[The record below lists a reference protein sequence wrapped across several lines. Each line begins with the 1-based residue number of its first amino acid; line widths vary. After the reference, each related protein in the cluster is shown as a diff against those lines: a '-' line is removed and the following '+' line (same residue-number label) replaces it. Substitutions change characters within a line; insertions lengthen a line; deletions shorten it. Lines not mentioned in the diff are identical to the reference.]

1 MALAK
6 ASSSKSASLVSGGSA
21 VSGIFAFVG
30 ASCCVIPI
38 LLVHMGV
45 ASGLVARLGWF
56 ARWQPY
62 FLGFA
67 FLLLA
72 ISLLLAARQPRRSR
86 LFWASWTVGALFTV
100 IALILPLFEFELQR
114 QLLNWIRS

>member
-1 MALAK
+1 MTHRK
-6 ASSSKSASLVSGGSA
+6 ASASGSASVVSGGSA
-21 VSGIFAFVG
+21 VSGILAFVG

-45 ASGLVARLGWF
+45 ASGLVAKLGWF
-56 ARWQPY
+56 ARWQPF
-62 FLGFA
+62 FLGGA
-67 FLLLA
+67 VLLLA

-86 LFWASWTVGALFTV
+86 LFWASWSVGALFT
-100 IALILPLFEFELQR
+100 ITALILPLFEFELQR